1 MGEDS
6 DDSCRLID
14 SNFVF
19 LSSCSITLIKQ
30 AIEEGYIATD
40 C

>member
-19 LSSCSITLIKQ
+19 LSSPSITLIKQ
-30 AIEEGYIATD
+30 AIEEGYIA
-40 C
+40 